1 MESTVKKER
10 NKHYDICIY
19 IYIYIYI
26 YMCVHIY
33 MAARYF
39 IINVFIWPS
48 PN

>member
-10 NKHYDICIY
+10 KKHYDICIY
-19 IYIYIYI
+19 IYI
-26 YMCVHIY
+26 CVHIY